1 MLQETLALVSAVPAL
16 GLLWV
21 SVGSHPSLAAAHSPS
36 RIANPNLREDDDDL
50 DEDEEE
56 EELEEELEEEELEK
70 ELEEQ
75 EEDDEEEEEDGM

>member
-1 MLQETLALVSAVPAL
+1 MLQETLALLSTVPAL

-21 SVGSHPSLAAAHSPS
+21 SMGSHPPLAAPHSPS

-56 EELEEELEEEELEK
+56 EELEEEELEQELEEEE
-70 ELEEQ
+70 EE
-75 EEDDEEEEEDGM
+75 EEEEEDEM